1 MVDTDEKIS
10 EISEFIKSNIIM
22 PLNNLFLVSHKIKKL
37 SICGIEYIL
46 MQGIAKRIDIA
57 RIPFND
63 FVYIFSGK

>member
-1 MVDTDEKIS
+1 
-10 EISEFIKSNIIM
+10 M
-22 PLNNLFLVSHKIKKL
+22 PLNNLFLVSHKIKNL

-46 MQGIAKRIDIA
+46 TQGIAKRIDIA

>member
-1 MVDTDEKIS
+1 MVDTDEKKS

-22 PLNNLFLVSHKIKKL
+22 PLNNLFLVSHKIKNL

>member
-1 MVDTDEKIS
+1 MVDTDEKNS

-22 PLNNLFLVSHKIKKL
+22 PLNNLFLVSHKIKNL
-37 SICGIEYIL
+37 SICGIKYIL

>member
-10 EISEFIKSNIIM
+10 EISEFIKSNM
-22 PLNNLFLVSHKIKKL
+22 TMSLNNSFLVSHKIKNL

-57 RIPFND
+57 RIPLND
-63 FVYIFSGK
+63 FIYIFSDK

>member
-1 MVDTDEKIS
+1 MVDTDEKNS

-22 PLNNLFLVSHKIKKL
+22 PLNNLFLVSHKIKNL

>member
-1 MVDTDEKIS
+1 MVDTDEKNS
-10 EISEFIKSNIIM
+10 EISGFIKSNIIM
-22 PLNNLFLVSHKIKKL
+22 PLNNLFLVSHKIKNL

-46 MQGIAKRIDIA
+46 TQGIAKRIDIA